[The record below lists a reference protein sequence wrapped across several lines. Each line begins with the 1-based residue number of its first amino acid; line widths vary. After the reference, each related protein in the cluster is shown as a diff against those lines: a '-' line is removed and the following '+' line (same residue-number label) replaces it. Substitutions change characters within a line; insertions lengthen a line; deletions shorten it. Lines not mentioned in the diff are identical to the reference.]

1 MPTNGFYNV
10 NEVYTEKYYQLPQWL
25 FTNEK
30 YKDLSNNARIAY
42 ALLKDRNRYSIKN
55 RWFDADGN
63 IYFIFTNKELASML
77 NISERTVPTVKK
89 ELIKHKL
96 LYIKK
101 MGFNSKLRQ
110 NLPSRLYLLKPILSA
125 EEVYQQMFP
134 GQNEASA
141 LQPNGSANIAFPKN
155 EASALQPSGSAN
167 IVFSKNEASALQPS
181 GSANISVNL
190 NHSLNTNKIHED
202 THLDFSSKEYSIKEI
217 NEQNKDLVKH
227 TKEYYTQTDT
237 NDKVILNSKALNL
250 LAMWVRTPQ
259 ELNRVVR
266 IILNA
271 RNSVLTQLDK
281 KGVKNAKYILRID
294 GNQPRDPE
302 ELKALKE
309 LGIETEKLQN
319 EITNTLRRVLN
330 AMRRMSDNKTDFNTE
345 NYLFGAFK
353 RMFADYA
360 EKNFNDRRVDMALDD
375 HNLYMRIM

>member
-55 RWFDADGN
+55 HWFDADGN
-63 IYFIFTNKELASML
+63 IYFIFTNKTLADML
-77 NISERTVPTVKK
+77 NVTERTITSVKK
-89 ELIKHKL
+89 ELVTHRL

-101 MGFNSKLRQ
+101 MGFDNKIKQ
-110 NLPSRLYLLKPILSA
+110 NLPSRLYLLKPVLSA
-125 EEVYQQMFP
+125 EEVYNNMIQE
-134 GQNEASA
+134 EALA
-141 LQPNGSANIAFPKN
+141 LQPRGQ
-155 EASALQPSGSAN
+155 E
-167 IVFSKNEASALQPS
+167 
-181 GSANISVNL
+181 NISLYLENNNL
-190 NHSLNTNKIHED
+190 DTNKIHKD
-202 THLDFSSKEYSIKEI
+202 TQLDFSSKEYSTKEI

-227 TKEYYTQTDT
+227 AKEYYTQTDT

-271 RNSVLTQLDK
+271 RDSVLTQLDK
-281 KGVKNAKYILRID
+281 KGVKNAEYILRID
-294 GNQPRDPE
+294 GNQQQDPE

-309 LGIETEKLQN
+309 LGIGTDKLQN

-330 AMRRMSDNKTDFNTE
+330 AMRRMSDNGTDFNTE

-360 EKNFNDRRVDMALDD
+360 EKVIEKREKLQSEWNQCG
-375 HNLYMRIM
+375 H

>member
-1 MPTNGFYNV
+1 MTL
-10 NEVYTEKYYQLPQWL
+10 TLPQWL

-55 RWFDADGN
+55 HWFDADGN
-63 IYFIFTNKELASML
+63 IYFIFTNKTLADML
-77 NISERTVPTVKK
+77 NVTERTITSVKK
-89 ELIKHKL
+89 ELVTHRL

-101 MGFNSKLRQ
+101 MGFDNKIKQ

-125 EEVYQQMFP
+125 EEVYNNMIQE
-134 GQNEASA
+134 EASA
-141 LQPNGSANIAFPKN
+141 LQPRGQENN
-155 EASALQPSGSAN
+155 
-167 IVFSKNEASALQPS
+167 
-181 GSANISVNL
+181 NL
-190 NHSLNTNKIHED
+190 DTNKIHKD
-202 THLDFSSKEYSIKEI
+202 TQLDFSSKEYSTKEI
-217 NEQNKDLVKH
+217 NEQNKDLAKH
-227 TKEYYTQTDT
+227 AKEYYTQTDT

-259 ELNRVVR
+259 ELHRVVR

-281 KGVKNAKYILRID
+281 KGVKNAEYILRID
-294 GNQPRDPE
+294 GNQQPDPE

-309 LGIETEKLQN
+309 LGIETDKLQN

-330 AMRRMSDNKTDFNTE
+330 AMRRMSDNGTDFNTE

-360 EKNFNDRRVDMALDD
+360 EKVIKKRKKLQSEWN
-375 HNLYMRIM
+375 

>member
-10 NEVYTEKYYQLPQWL
+10 NEVYTEKFYQLPQWL

-55 RWFDADGN
+55 HWFDADGN
-63 IYFIFTNKELASML
+63 IYFIFTNKTLADML
-77 NISERTVPTVKK
+77 NVTERTITSVKK
-89 ELIKHKL
+89 ELVTHRL

-101 MGFNSKLRQ
+101 MGFDNKIKQ
-110 NLPSRLYLLKPILSA
+110 NLPSRLYLLKPVLSA
-125 EEVYQQMFP
+125 EEVYNNMIQE
-134 GQNEASA
+134 EASA
-141 LQPNGSANIAFPKN
+141 LQPRGQ
-155 EASALQPSGSAN
+155 E
-167 IVFSKNEASALQPS
+167 
-181 GSANISVNL
+181 NISLYLENNNL
-190 NHSLNTNKIHED
+190 DTNKIHKD
-202 THLDFSSKEYSIKEI
+202 TQLDFSSKEYSTKEI

-227 TKEYYTQTDT
+227 AKEYYTQTDT

-281 KGVKNAKYILRID
+281 KGVKSAEYILRID
-294 GNQPRDPE
+294 GNQQQDPE

-309 LGIETEKLQN
+309 LGIETDKLQN

-330 AMRRMSDNKTDFNTE
+330 AMRRMSDNGTDFNTE

-360 EKNFNDRRVDMALDD
+360 EKVIEKREKLQIEWN
-375 HNLYMRIM
+375 

>member
-10 NEVYTEKYYQLPQWL
+10 NEVYTEKFYQLPQWL

-55 RWFDADGN
+55 HWFDADGN
-63 IYFIFTNKELASML
+63 IYFIFTNKTLADML
-77 NISERTVPTVKK
+77 NVTERTITSVKK
-89 ELIKHKL
+89 ELVTHRL

-101 MGFNSKLRQ
+101 MGFDNKIKQ
-110 NLPSRLYLLKPILSA
+110 NLPSRLYLLKPVLSA
-125 EEVYQQMFP
+125 EEVYNNMIQ
-134 GQNEASA
+134 EEVSA
-141 LQPNGSANIAFPKN
+141 LQPRGQENISSPKNEVSALQPRGQENISSPKN
-155 EASALQPSGSAN
+155 EASALQPRGQ
-167 IVFSKNEASALQPS
+167 E
-181 GSANISVNL
+181 NISLYLENNNL
-190 NHSLNTNKIHED
+190 DTNKIHKD
-202 THLDFSSKEYSIKEI
+202 TQLDFSSKEYSTKEI
-217 NEQNKDLVKH
+217 NEQNRDLIKH
-227 TKEYYTQTDT
+227 AKEYYTQTDT

-271 RNSVLTQLDK
+271 RNSVLTQLQEKD
-281 KGVKNAKYILRID
+281 VKNAKYILRID
-294 GNQPRDPE
+294 GNQPCDPE
-302 ELKALKE
+302 ELKALE
-309 LGIETEKLQN
+309 DLGIETDKLQN

-330 AMRRMSDNKTDFNTE
+330 AMRRMSDNGTDFNTE

-360 EKNFNDRRVDMALDD
+360 EKVIEKREKLQAEWN
-375 HNLYMRIM
+375 

>member
-10 NEVYTEKYYQLPQWL
+10 NEVYTEKFYQLPQWL

-55 RWFDADGN
+55 HWFDADGN
-63 IYFIFTNKELASML
+63 IYFIFTNKTLADML
-77 NISERTVPTVKK
+77 NVTERTITSVKK
-89 ELIKHKL
+89 ELVTHRL

-101 MGFNSKLRQ
+101 MGFDNKIKQ
-110 NLPSRLYLLKPILSA
+110 NLPSRLYLLKPVLSA
-125 EEVYQQMFP
+125 EEVYNNMIQ
-134 GQNEASA
+134 EEVSA
-141 LQPNGSANIAFPKN
+141 LQPRGQ
-155 EASALQPSGSAN
+155 E
-167 IVFSKNEASALQPS
+167 
-181 GSANISVNL
+181 NISLYLENNNL
-190 NHSLNTNKIHED
+190 DTNKIHKD
-202 THLDFSSKEYSIKEI
+202 TQLDFSSKEYSTKEI
-217 NEQNKDLVKH
+217 NEQNKDLVKYA
-227 TKEYYTQTDT
+227 KEYYTQTDT

-309 LGIETEKLQN
+309 LGIETDKLQN

-330 AMRRMSDNKTDFNTE
+330 AMRRMSDNGTDFNTE

-360 EKNFNDRRVDMALDD
+360 EKVIEKREKLQVEWN
-375 HNLYMRIM
+375 

>member
-55 RWFDADGN
+55 HWFDADGN
-63 IYFIFTNKELASML
+63 IYFIFTNKTLADML
-77 NISERTVPTVKK
+77 NVTERTITSVKK
-89 ELIKHKL
+89 ELVTHRL

-101 MGFNSKLRQ
+101 MGFDNKIKQ
-110 NLPSRLYLLKPILSA
+110 NLPSRLYLLKPVLSA
-125 EEVYQQMFP
+125 EEVYNNMIQ
-134 GQNEASA
+134 EETSA
-141 LQPNGSANIAFPKN
+141 LQPRGQ
-155 EASALQPSGSAN
+155 E
-167 IVFSKNEASALQPS
+167 
-181 GSANISVNL
+181 NISLYLENNNL
-190 NHSLNTNKIHED
+190 DTNKIHKD
-202 THLDFSSKEYSIKEI
+202 TQLDFSSKEYSTKEI

-227 TKEYYTQTDT
+227 AKEYYTQTDT

-281 KGVKNAKYILRID
+281 KGVKNAEYILRID
-294 GNQPRDPE
+294 GNQQQDPE

-309 LGIETEKLQN
+309 LGIETDKLQN

-330 AMRRMSDNKTDFNTE
+330 AMRRMSDNGTDFNTE

-360 EKNFNDRRVDMALDD
+360 EKVIEKREKLQSGWN
-375 HNLYMRIM
+375 

>member
-10 NEVYTEKYYQLPQWL
+10 NEVYTEKFYQLPQWL

-55 RWFDADGN
+55 HWFDADGN
-63 IYFIFTNKELASML
+63 IYFIFTNKTLADML
-77 NISERTVPTVKK
+77 NVTERTITSVKK
-89 ELIKHKL
+89 ELVTHRL

-101 MGFNSKLRQ
+101 MGFDNKTKQ

-125 EEVYQQMFP
+125 EEVYNNMIQE
-134 GQNEASA
+134 EASA
-141 LQPNGSANIAFPKN
+141 LQPRGQ
-155 EASALQPSGSAN
+155 E
-167 IVFSKNEASALQPS
+167 
-181 GSANISVNL
+181 NISLYLENNNL
-190 NHSLNTNKIHED
+190 DTNKIHKD
-202 THLDFSSKEYSIKEI
+202 TQLDFSSKEYSTKEI

-227 TKEYYTQTDT
+227 AKEYYTQTDT

-281 KGVKNAKYILRID
+281 KGVKNAEYILRID
-294 GNQPRDPE
+294 GNQQQDPE

-309 LGIETEKLQN
+309 LGIGTDKLQN

-330 AMRRMSDNKTDFNTE
+330 AMRRMSDNGTDFNTE

-360 EKNFNDRRVDMALDD
+360 EKVIEKREKLQSEWN
-375 HNLYMRIM
+375 

>member
-10 NEVYTEKYYQLPQWL
+10 NEVYTEKFYQLPQWL

-55 RWFDADGN
+55 HWFDADGN
-63 IYFIFTNKELASML
+63 IYFIFTNKTLADML
-77 NISERTVPTVKK
+77 NVTERTITSVKK
-89 ELIKHKL
+89 ELVNHRL

-101 MGFNSKLRQ
+101 MGFDNKIKQ
-110 NLPSRLYLLKPILSA
+110 NLPSGLYLLKPVLSA
-125 EEVYQQMFP
+125 EEVYNNMIQ
-134 GQNEASA
+134 EEVSA
-141 LQPNGSANIAFPKN
+141 LQPRGQ
-155 EASALQPSGSAN
+155 E
-167 IVFSKNEASALQPS
+167 
-181 GSANISVNL
+181 NISLYLENNNL
-190 NHSLNTNKIHED
+190 DTNKIHKD
-202 THLDFSSKEYSIKEI
+202 TQLDFSSKEYSTKEI
-217 NEQNKDLVKH
+217 NEQNKDLVKYA
-227 TKEYYTQTDT
+227 KEYYTQTDT

-309 LGIETEKLQN
+309 LGIETDKLQN

-330 AMRRMSDNKTDFNTE
+330 AMRRMSDNGTDFNTE

-360 EKNFNDRRVDMALDD
+360 EKVIEKREKLQVEWN
-375 HNLYMRIM
+375 

>member
-55 RWFDADGN
+55 HWFDADGN
-63 IYFIFTNKELASML
+63 IYFIFTNKTLADML
-77 NISERTVPTVKK
+77 NVTERTITSVKK
-89 ELIKHKL
+89 ELVTHRL

-101 MGFNSKLRQ
+101 MGFDNKIKQ
-110 NLPSRLYLLKPILSA
+110 NLPSRLYLLKPVLSA
-125 EEVYQQMFP
+125 EEVYNNMIQ
-134 GQNEASA
+134 EEVSA
-141 LQPNGSANIAFPKN
+141 LQPRGQENISSPAQVP
-155 EASALQPSGSAN
+155 SALQPRGQ
-167 IVFSKNEASALQPS
+167 E
-181 GSANISVNL
+181 NISLYLENNNL
-190 NHSLNTNKIHED
+190 DTNKIHKD
-202 THLDFSSKEYSIKEI
+202 TQLDFSSKEYSTKEI

-227 TKEYYTQTDT
+227 AKEYYTQTDT

-271 RNSVLTQLDK
+271 RNSVLTQLQE
-281 KGVKNAKYILRID
+281 KGVKNAEYILRID
-294 GNQPRDPE
+294 GNQQQDPE

-309 LGIETEKLQN
+309 LGIETDKLQN

-330 AMRRMSDNKTDFNTE
+330 AMRRMSDNGTDFNTE

-360 EKNFNDRRVDMALDD
+360 EKVIEKRKKLQIEWN
-375 HNLYMRIM
+375 

>member
-10 NEVYTEKYYQLPQWL
+10 NEVYTEKFYQLPQWL

-55 RWFDADGN
+55 HWFDADGN
-63 IYFIFTNKELASML
+63 IYFIFTNKTLADML
-77 NISERTVPTVKK
+77 NVTERTITSVKK
-89 ELIKHKL
+89 ELVTHRL

-101 MGFNSKLRQ
+101 MGFDNKIKQ
-110 NLPSRLYLLKPILSA
+110 NLPSRLYLLKPVLSA
-125 EEVYQQMFP
+125 EEVYNNMIQ
-134 GQNEASA
+134 EEVSA
-141 LQPNGSANIAFPKN
+141 LQPRGQ
-155 EASALQPSGSAN
+155 E
-167 IVFSKNEASALQPS
+167 
-181 GSANISVNL
+181 NISLYLENNNL
-190 NHSLNTNKIHED
+190 DTNKIHKD
-202 THLDFSSKEYSIKEI
+202 TQLDFSSKEYSTKEI
-217 NEQNKDLVKH
+217 NEQNRDLIKH
-227 TKEYYTQTDT
+227 AKEYYTQTDT

-271 RNSVLTQLDK
+271 RNSVLTRLDK
-281 KGVKNAKYILRID
+281 RGVKNAEYILRID
-294 GNQPRDPE
+294 GNQQQDPE

-309 LGIETEKLQN
+309 LGIETNKLQN

-330 AMRRMSDNKTDFNTE
+330 AMRRMSDNGTDFNTE

-360 EKNFNDRRVDMALDD
+360 EKVIEKREKLQSEWN
-375 HNLYMRIM
+375 

>member
-55 RWFDADGN
+55 HWFDADGN
-63 IYFIFTNKELASML
+63 IYFIFTNKTLADML
-77 NISERTVPTVKK
+77 NVTERTITSVKK
-89 ELIKHKL
+89 ELVTHRL

-101 MGFNSKLRQ
+101 MGFDNKIKQ
-110 NLPSRLYLLKPILSA
+110 NLPSRLYLLKPVLSA
-125 EEVYQQMFP
+125 EEVYNNMIQ
-134 GQNEASA
+134 EEVSA
-141 LQPNGSANIAFPKN
+141 LQPRGQ
-155 EASALQPSGSAN
+155 E
-167 IVFSKNEASALQPS
+167 
-181 GSANISVNL
+181 NISLYLENNNL
-190 NHSLNTNKIHED
+190 DTNKIHKD
-202 THLDFSSKEYSIKEI
+202 TQLDFSSKEYSTQEI

-227 TKEYYTQTDT
+227 AKEYYTQTDT

-271 RNSVLTQLDK
+271 RNSVLTQLQE
-281 KGVKNAKYILRID
+281 KGVKNAEYILRID
-294 GNQPRDPE
+294 GNQQQDPE

-309 LGIETEKLQN
+309 LGIETDKLQN

-330 AMRRMSDNKTDFNTE
+330 AMRRMSDNGTDFNTE

-360 EKNFNDRRVDMALDD
+360 EKVIEKREKLQLNGTSASINV
-375 HNLYMRIM
+375 H

>member
-1 MPTNGFYNV
+1 MTL
-10 NEVYTEKYYQLPQWL
+10 TLPQWL

-55 RWFDADGN
+55 HWFDADGN
-63 IYFIFTNKELASML
+63 IYFIFTNKTLADML
-77 NISERTVPTVKK
+77 NVTERTITSVKK
-89 ELIKHKL
+89 ELVTHRL

-101 MGFNSKLRQ
+101 MGFDNKIKQ

-125 EEVYQQMFP
+125 EEVYNNMIQE
-134 GQNEASA
+134 EASA
-141 LQPNGSANIAFPKN
+141 LQPRGQENN
-155 EASALQPSGSAN
+155 
-167 IVFSKNEASALQPS
+167 
-181 GSANISVNL
+181 NL
-190 NHSLNTNKIHED
+190 DTNKIHKD
-202 THLDFSSKEYSIKEI
+202 TQLDFSSKEYSTKEI
-217 NEQNKDLVKH
+217 NEQNKDLAKH
-227 TKEYYTQTDT
+227 AKEYYTQTDT

-259 ELNRVVR
+259 ELHRVVR

-281 KGVKNAKYILRID
+281 KGVKNAEYILRID
-294 GNQPRDPE
+294 GNQQPDPE

-309 LGIETEKLQN
+309 LGIETDKLQN

-330 AMRRMSDNKTDFNTE
+330 AMRRMSDNGTDFNTE

-360 EKNFNDRRVDMALDD
+360 EKVIKKRKNYSLNGISACIDA
-375 HNLYMRIM
+375 H

>member
-1 MPTNGFYNV
+1 MENYIKSIREKIGHKPLIL
-10 NEVYTEKYYQLPQWL
+10 VYAGGIVV
-25 FTNEK
+25 NEK

-167 IVFSKNEASALQPS
+167 I
-181 GSANISVNL
+181 SVNL

-281 KGVKNAKYILRID
+281 KGVKNAEYILRID
-294 GNQPRDPE
+294 GNQ
-302 ELKALKE
+302 
-309 LGIETEKLQN
+309 
-319 EITNTLRRVLN
+319 
-330 AMRRMSDNKTDFNTE
+330 
-345 NYLFGAFK
+345 
-353 RMFADYA
+353 
-360 EKNFNDRRVDMALDD
+360 
-375 HNLYMRIM
+375 H

>member
-55 RWFDADGN
+55 HWFDADGN
-63 IYFIFTNKELASML
+63 IYFIFTNKTLADML
-77 NISERTVPTVKK
+77 NVTERTITSVKK
-89 ELIKHKL
+89 ELVTHRL

-101 MGFNSKLRQ
+101 MGFDNKIKQ

-125 EEVYQQMFP
+125 EEVYNNMIQE
-134 GQNEASA
+134 EALA
-141 LQPNGSANIAFPKN
+141 LQPRGK
-155 EASALQPSGSAN
+155 E
-167 IVFSKNEASALQPS
+167 
-181 GSANISVNL
+181 NISLYLENNNL
-190 NHSLNTNKIHED
+190 DTNKIHKD
-202 THLDFSSKEYSIKEI
+202 TQLDFSSKEYSTKEI

-227 TKEYYTQTDT
+227 AKEYYTQTDT

-281 KGVKNAKYILRID
+281 KGVKNAEYILRID
-294 GNQPRDPE
+294 GNQQQDPE

-309 LGIETEKLQN
+309 LGIGTDKLQN

-330 AMRRMSDNKTDFNTE
+330 AMRRMSDNGTDFNTE

-360 EKNFNDRRVDMALDD
+360 EKVIEKREKLQSEWN
-375 HNLYMRIM
+375 

>member
-10 NEVYTEKYYQLPQWL
+10 NEVYTEKFYQLPQWL

-55 RWFDADGN
+55 HWFDADGN
-63 IYFIFTNKELASML
+63 IYFIFTNKTLADML
-77 NISERTVPTVKK
+77 NVTERTITSVKK
-89 ELIKHKL
+89 ELVTHRL

-101 MGFNSKLRQ
+101 MGFDNKIKQ
-110 NLPSRLYLLKPILSA
+110 NLPSRLYLLKPVLSA
-125 EEVYQQMFP
+125 EEVYNNMIQE
-134 GQNEASA
+134 EALA
-141 LQPNGSANIAFPKN
+141 LQPRGQ
-155 EASALQPSGSAN
+155 E
-167 IVFSKNEASALQPS
+167 
-181 GSANISVNL
+181 NISLYLENNNL
-190 NHSLNTNKIHED
+190 DTNKIHKD
-202 THLDFSSKEYSIKEI
+202 TQLDFSSKEYSTKEI

-227 TKEYYTQTDT
+227 AKEYYTQTDT

-271 RNSVLTQLDK
+271 RNSVLTRLDK
-281 KGVKNAKYILRID
+281 RGVKNAEYILRID
-294 GNQPRDPE
+294 GNQQQDPE

-309 LGIETEKLQN
+309 LGIGTDKLQN

-330 AMRRMSDNKTDFNTE
+330 AMRRMSDNGTDFNTE

-360 EKNFNDRRVDMALDD
+360 EKVIEKREKLQSEWN
-375 HNLYMRIM
+375 

>member
-55 RWFDADGN
+55 HWFDADGN
-63 IYFIFTNKELASML
+63 IYFIFTNKTLADML
-77 NISERTVPTVKK
+77 NVTERTITSVKK
-89 ELIKHKL
+89 ELVTHRL

-101 MGFNSKLRQ
+101 MGFDNKIKQ

-125 EEVYQQMFP
+125 EEVYNNMIQE
-134 GQNEASA
+134 EALS
-141 LQPNGSANIAFPKN
+141 LQPRGQENISSPKN
-155 EASALQPSGSAN
+155 EASALQPHGQ
-167 IVFSKNEASALQPS
+167 E
-181 GSANISVNL
+181 NISIYLENNNL
-190 NHSLNTNKIHED
+190 DTNKIHKD
-202 THLDFSSKEYSIKEI
+202 TQLDFSSKEYSTKEI

-227 TKEYYTQTDT
+227 AKEYYTQTQNKDLVKHAKEYYTQTDT

-281 KGVKNAKYILRID
+281 KGVKNAEYILRID
-294 GNQPRDPE
+294 GNQQQDPE

-309 LGIETEKLQN
+309 LGIGTDKLQN

-330 AMRRMSDNKTDFNTE
+330 AMRRMSDNGTDFNTE

-360 EKNFNDRRVDMALDD
+360 EKVIEKREKLQFEWNQCK
-375 HNLYMRIM
+375 H

>member
-1 MPTNGFYNV
+1 M
-10 NEVYTEKYYQLPQWL
+10 PQWL

-55 RWFDADGN
+55 HWFDADGN
-63 IYFIFTNKELASML
+63 IYFIFTNKTLADML
-77 NISERTVPTVKK
+77 NVTERTITSVKK
-89 ELIKHKL
+89 ELVTHRL

-101 MGFNSKLRQ
+101 MGFDNKIKQ
-110 NLPSRLYLLKPILSA
+110 NLPSRLYLLKPVLSA
-125 EEVYQQMFP
+125 EEVYNNMIQ
-134 GQNEASA
+134 EEVSA
-141 LQPNGSANIAFPKN
+141 LQPRGQ
-155 EASALQPSGSAN
+155 E
-167 IVFSKNEASALQPS
+167 
-181 GSANISVNL
+181 NISLYLENNNL
-190 NHSLNTNKIHED
+190 DTNKIHKD
-202 THLDFSSKEYSIKEI
+202 TQLDFSSKEYSTKEI

-227 TKEYYTQTDT
+227 AKEYYTQTDT

-319 EITNTLRRVLN
+319 EITNTLRRALN
-330 AMRRMSDNKTDFNTE
+330 AMRRMSDNGTDFNTE

-360 EKNFNDRRVDMALDD
+360 EKVIEKREKLQVEWN
-375 HNLYMRIM
+375 

>member
-55 RWFDADGN
+55 HWFDADGN
-63 IYFIFTNKELASML
+63 IYFIFTNKTLADML
-77 NISERTVPTVKK
+77 NVTERTITSVKK
-89 ELIKHKL
+89 ELVTHRL

-101 MGFNSKLRQ
+101 MGFDNKIKQ

-125 EEVYQQMFP
+125 EEVYNNMIQE
-134 GQNEASA
+134 EALA
-141 LQPNGSANIAFPKN
+141 LQPRGQ
-155 EASALQPSGSAN
+155 E
-167 IVFSKNEASALQPS
+167 
-181 GSANISVNL
+181 NISLYLENNNL
-190 NHSLNTNKIHED
+190 DTNKIHKD
-202 THLDFSSKEYSIKEI
+202 TQLDFSSKEYSTKEI

-227 TKEYYTQTDT
+227 AKEYYTQTDT

-281 KGVKNAKYILRID
+281 KGVKNAEYILRID
-294 GNQPRDPE
+294 GNQQQDPE

-309 LGIETEKLQN
+309 LGIGTDKLQN

-330 AMRRMSDNKTDFNTE
+330 AMRRMSDNGTDFNTE

-360 EKNFNDRRVDMALDD
+360 EKVIEKREKLQSEWN
-375 HNLYMRIM
+375 

>member
-10 NEVYTEKYYQLPQWL
+10 NEVYTEKFYQLPQWL

-55 RWFDADGN
+55 HWFDADGN
-63 IYFIFTNKELASML
+63 IYFIFTNKTLADML
-77 NISERTVPTVKK
+77 NVTERTITSVKK
-89 ELIKHKL
+89 ELVIHRL

-101 MGFNSKLRQ
+101 MGFDNKIKQ
-110 NLPSRLYLLKPILSA
+110 NLPSRLYLLKPVLSA
-125 EEVYQQMFP
+125 EEVYNNMIQE
-134 GQNEASA
+134 EALA
-141 LQPNGSANIAFPKN
+141 LQPRGQ
-155 EASALQPSGSAN
+155 E
-167 IVFSKNEASALQPS
+167 
-181 GSANISVNL
+181 NISLYLENNNL
-190 NHSLNTNKIHED
+190 DTNKIHKD
-202 THLDFSSKEYSIKEI
+202 TQLDFSSKEYSTKEI

-227 TKEYYTQTDT
+227 AKEYYTQTDT

-271 RNSVLTQLDK
+271 RNSVLTRLDK
-281 KGVKNAKYILRID
+281 RGVKNAEYILRID
-294 GNQPRDPE
+294 GNQQQDPE

-309 LGIETEKLQN
+309 LGIETNKLQN

-330 AMRRMSDNKTDFNTE
+330 AMRRMSDNGTDFNTE

-360 EKNFNDRRVDMALDD
+360 EKVIEKREKLQSEWN
-375 HNLYMRIM
+375 

>member
-10 NEVYTEKYYQLPQWL
+10 NEVYTEKFYQLPQWL

-55 RWFDADGN
+55 HWFDADGN
-63 IYFIFTNKELASML
+63 IYFIFTNKTLADML
-77 NISERTVPTVKK
+77 NVTERTITSVKK
-89 ELIKHKL
+89 ELVTHRL

-101 MGFNSKLRQ
+101 MGFDNKIKQ
-110 NLPSRLYLLKPILSA
+110 NLPSRLYLLKPVLSA
-125 EEVYQQMFP
+125 EEVYNNMIQEEVSALQP
-134 GQNEASA
+134 RGQENISSPKNEVSALQPRGQENISSPKNVASA
-141 LQPNGSANIAFPKN
+141 LQPRGQ
-155 EASALQPSGSAN
+155 E
-167 IVFSKNEASALQPS
+167 
-181 GSANISVNL
+181 NISLYLENNNL
-190 NHSLNTNKIHED
+190 DTNKIHKD
-202 THLDFSSKEYSIKEI
+202 TQLDFSSKEYSTKEI

-227 TKEYYTQTDT
+227 AKEYYTQTDT

-271 RNSVLTQLDK
+271 RNSVLTRLDK
-281 KGVKNAKYILRID
+281 RGVKNAEYILRID
-294 GNQPRDPE
+294 GNQQQDPE

-309 LGIETEKLQN
+309 LGIETNKLQN

-330 AMRRMSDNKTDFNTE
+330 AMRRMSDNGTDFNTE

-360 EKNFNDRRVDMALDD
+360 EKVIEKREKLQSEWN
-375 HNLYMRIM
+375 

>member
-10 NEVYTEKYYQLPQWL
+10 NEVYTEKFYQLPQWL

-55 RWFDADGN
+55 HWFDADGN
-63 IYFIFTNKELASML
+63 IYFIFTNKTLADML
-77 NISERTVPTVKK
+77 NVTERTITSVKK
-89 ELIKHKL
+89 ELVTHRL

-101 MGFNSKLRQ
+101 MGFDNKIKQ
-110 NLPSRLYLLKPILSA
+110 NLPSGLYLLKPVLSA
-125 EEVYQQMFP
+125 EEVYNNMIQ
-134 GQNEASA
+134 EEVSA
-141 LQPNGSANIAFPKN
+141 LQPRGQ
-155 EASALQPSGSAN
+155 E
-167 IVFSKNEASALQPS
+167 
-181 GSANISVNL
+181 NISLYLENNNL
-190 NHSLNTNKIHED
+190 DTNKIHKD
-202 THLDFSSKEYSIKEI
+202 TQLDFSSKEYSTKEI
-217 NEQNKDLVKH
+217 NEQNKDLVKYA
-227 TKEYYTQTDT
+227 KEYYTQTDT

-309 LGIETEKLQN
+309 LGIETDKLQN

-330 AMRRMSDNKTDFNTE
+330 AMRRMSDNGTDFNTE

-360 EKNFNDRRVDMALDD
+360 EKVIEKREKLQVEWNQCK
-375 HNLYMRIM
+375 H

>member
-10 NEVYTEKYYQLPQWL
+10 NEVYTEKFYQLPQWL

-55 RWFDADGN
+55 HWFDADGN
-63 IYFIFTNKELASML
+63 IYFIFTNKTLADML
-77 NISERTVPTVKK
+77 NVTERTITSVKK
-89 ELIKHKL
+89 ELVTHRF

-101 MGFNSKLRQ
+101 MGFDNKIKQ
-110 NLPSRLYLLKPILSA
+110 NLPSGLYLLKPVLSA
-125 EEVYQQMFP
+125 EEVYNNMIQ
-134 GQNEASA
+134 EEVSA
-141 LQPNGSANIAFPKN
+141 LQPRGQ
-155 EASALQPSGSAN
+155 E
-167 IVFSKNEASALQPS
+167 
-181 GSANISVNL
+181 NISLYLENNNL
-190 NHSLNTNKIHED
+190 DTNKIHKD
-202 THLDFSSKEYSIKEI
+202 TQLDFSSKEYSTKEI
-217 NEQNKDLVKH
+217 NEQNKDLVKYA
-227 TKEYYTQTDT
+227 KEYYTQTDT

-309 LGIETEKLQN
+309 LGIETDKLQN

-330 AMRRMSDNKTDFNTE
+330 AMRRMSDNGTDFNTE

-360 EKNFNDRRVDMALDD
+360 EKVIEKREKLQVEWN
-375 HNLYMRIM
+375 

>member
-55 RWFDADGN
+55 HWFDADGN
-63 IYFIFTNKELASML
+63 IYFIFTNKTLADML
-77 NISERTVPTVKK
+77 NVTERTITSVKK
-89 ELIKHKL
+89 ELVTHRL

-101 MGFNSKLRQ
+101 MGFDNKIKQ
-110 NLPSRLYLLKPILSA
+110 NLPSRLYLLKPVLSA
-125 EEVYQQMFP
+125 EEVYNNMIQE
-134 GQNEASA
+134 EASV
-141 LQPNGSANIAFPKN
+141 LQPRGQ
-155 EASALQPSGSAN
+155 E
-167 IVFSKNEASALQPS
+167 
-181 GSANISVNL
+181 NISLYLENNNL
-190 NHSLNTNKIHED
+190 DTNKIHKD
-202 THLDFSSKEYSIKEI
+202 TQLDFSSKEYSTKEI

-227 TKEYYTQTDT
+227 AKEYYTQTDT
-237 NDKVILNSKALNL
+237 NDKIILNSKALNL

-281 KGVKNAKYILRID
+281 KGVKNAEYILRID
-294 GNQPRDPE
+294 GNQQQDPE

-309 LGIETEKLQN
+309 LGIETDKLQN

-330 AMRRMSDNKTDFNTE
+330 AMRRMSDNGTDFNTE

-360 EKNFNDRRVDMALDD
+360 EKVIEKREKLQIEWN
-375 HNLYMRIM
+375 

>member
-10 NEVYTEKYYQLPQWL
+10 NEVYTEKFYQLPQWL

-55 RWFDADGN
+55 HWFDADGN
-63 IYFIFTNKELASML
+63 IYFIFTNKTLADML
-77 NISERTVPTVKK
+77 NVTERTITSVKK
-89 ELIKHKL
+89 ELVIHRL

-101 MGFNSKLRQ
+101 MGFDNKIKQ
-110 NLPSRLYLLKPILSA
+110 NLPSRLYLLKPVLSA
-125 EEVYQQMFP
+125 EEVYNNMIQE
-134 GQNEASA
+134 EALA
-141 LQPNGSANIAFPKN
+141 LQPRGQ
-155 EASALQPSGSAN
+155 E
-167 IVFSKNEASALQPS
+167 
-181 GSANISVNL
+181 NISLYLENNYL
-190 NHSLNTNKIHED
+190 DTNKIHKD
-202 THLDFSSKEYSIKEI
+202 TQLDFSSKEYSTKEI

-227 TKEYYTQTDT
+227 AKEYYTQTDT

-281 KGVKNAKYILRID
+281 KGVKNAEYILRID
-294 GNQPRDPE
+294 GNQQQDPE

-309 LGIETEKLQN
+309 LGIETNKLQN

-330 AMRRMSDNKTDFNTE
+330 AMRRMSDNGTDFNTE

-360 EKNFNDRRVDMALDD
+360 EKVIEKREKLQSEWN
-375 HNLYMRIM
+375 

>member
-1 MPTNGFYNV
+1 MPTNGFYNI
-10 NEVYTEKYYQLPQWL
+10 NEVYIEKYYQLPQWL

-42 ALLKDRNRYSIKN
+42 ALLKYRNRYSIKN
-55 RWFDADGN
+55 HWFDADGN
-63 IYFIFTNKELASML
+63 IYFIFTNKTLADML
-77 NISERTVPTVKK
+77 NVTERTITSVKK
-89 ELIKHKL
+89 ELVTHRL

-101 MGFNSKLRQ
+101 MGFDNKIKQ
-110 NLPSRLYLLKPILSA
+110 NLPSRLYLLKPVLSA
-125 EEVYQQMFP
+125 EEVYNNMIQE
-134 GQNEASA
+134 EASA
-141 LQPNGSANIAFPKN
+141 LQPRGQ
-155 EASALQPSGSAN
+155 E
-167 IVFSKNEASALQPS
+167 
-181 GSANISVNL
+181 NISLYLENNNL
-190 NHSLNTNKIHED
+190 DTNKIHKD
-202 THLDFSSKEYSIKEI
+202 TQLDFSSKEYSTKEI

-227 TKEYYTQTDT
+227 AKEYYTQIDT

-281 KGVKNAKYILRID
+281 KGVKNAEYILRID
-294 GNQPRDPE
+294 GNQQQDPE

-309 LGIETEKLQN
+309 LGIETDKLQN

-330 AMRRMSDNKTDFNTE
+330 AMRRMSDNGTDFNTE

-360 EKNFNDRRVDMALDD
+360 EKVIEKREKLQSEWN
-375 HNLYMRIM
+375 

>member
-25 FTNEK
+25 LTNEK

-55 RWFDADGN
+55 HWFDADGN
-63 IYFIFTNKELASML
+63 IYFIFTNKTLADML
-77 NISERTVPTVKK
+77 NVTERTITSVKK
-89 ELIKHKL
+89 ELVTHRL

-101 MGFNSKLRQ
+101 MGFNNKIKQ
-110 NLPSRLYLLKPILSA
+110 NLPSRLYLLKPVLSA
-125 EEVYQQMFP
+125 EEVYNNMIQE
-134 GQNEASA
+134 EASA
-141 LQPNGSANIAFPKN
+141 LQPRGQ
-155 EASALQPSGSAN
+155 E
-167 IVFSKNEASALQPS
+167 
-181 GSANISVNL
+181 NISLYLENNNL
-190 NHSLNTNKIHED
+190 DTNKIHKD
-202 THLDFSSKEYSIKEI
+202 TQLDFSSKEYSTKEI

-227 TKEYYTQTDT
+227 AKEYYTQTDT

-281 KGVKNAKYILRID
+281 KCVKSAEYILKID
-294 GNQPRDPE
+294 GNQQQDPE

-309 LGIETEKLQN
+309 LGIETYKLQN

-330 AMRRMSDNKTDFNTE
+330 AMRRMSDNGTDFNTE
-345 NYLFGAFK
+345 NL
-353 RMFADYA
+353 
-360 EKNFNDRRVDMALDD
+360 
-375 HNLYMRIM
+375 H

>member
-55 RWFDADGN
+55 HWFDADGN
-63 IYFIFTNKELASML
+63 IYFIFTNKTLADML
-77 NISERTVPTVKK
+77 NVTERTITSVKK
-89 ELIKHKL
+89 ELVTHRL

-101 MGFNSKLRQ
+101 MGFDNKIKQ
-110 NLPSRLYLLKPILSA
+110 NLPSRLYLLKPVLSA
-125 EEVYQQMFP
+125 EEIYNNMIQEEV
-134 GQNEASA
+134 SA
-141 LQPNGSANIAFPKN
+141 LQPRGQ
-155 EASALQPSGSAN
+155 E
-167 IVFSKNEASALQPS
+167 
-181 GSANISVNL
+181 NISLYLENNNL
-190 NHSLNTNKIHED
+190 DTNKIHKD
-202 THLDFSSKEYSIKEI
+202 TQLDFSSKEYSTKEI

-227 TKEYYTQTDT
+227 AKEYYTQTDT
-237 NDKVILNSKALNL
+237 NDKVILNSRALNL

-271 RNSVLTQLDK
+271 RNSVLLTQLDK
-281 KGVKNAKYILRID
+281 KGVKNAEYILRID
-294 GNQPRDPE
+294 GNQQQDPE

-309 LGIETEKLQN
+309 LGIETDKLQN

-330 AMRRMSDNKTDFNTE
+330 AMRRMSDNGTDFNTE

-360 EKNFNDRRVDMALDD
+360 EKVIEKREKLQNYSLNGISACIDA
-375 HNLYMRIM
+375 H

>member
-10 NEVYTEKYYQLPQWL
+10 NEVYTEKFYQLPQWL

-55 RWFDADGN
+55 HWFDADGN
-63 IYFIFTNKELASML
+63 IYFIFTNKTLADML
-77 NISERTVPTVKK
+77 NVTERTITSVKK
-89 ELIKHKL
+89 ELVTHRL

-101 MGFNSKLRQ
+101 MGFDNKIKQ
-110 NLPSRLYLLKPILSA
+110 NLPSGLYLLKPVLSA
-125 EEVYQQMFP
+125 EEVYNNMIQ
-134 GQNEASA
+134 EEVSA
-141 LQPNGSANIAFPKN
+141 LQPRGQ
-155 EASALQPSGSAN
+155 E
-167 IVFSKNEASALQPS
+167 
-181 GSANISVNL
+181 NISLYLENNNL
-190 NHSLNTNKIHED
+190 DTNKIHKD
-202 THLDFSSKEYSIKEI
+202 TQLDFSSKEYSTKEI
-217 NEQNKDLVKH
+217 NEQNKDLVKYA
-227 TKEYYTQTDT
+227 KEYYTQTDT
-237 NDKVILNSKALNL
+237 NDKVILNSKAFNL

-309 LGIETEKLQN
+309 LGIETDKLQN

-330 AMRRMSDNKTDFNTE
+330 AMRRMSDNGTDFNTE

-360 EKNFNDRRVDMALDD
+360 EKVIEKREKLQVEWN
-375 HNLYMRIM
+375 

>member
-10 NEVYTEKYYQLPQWL
+10 NEVYTEKFYQLPQWL

-55 RWFDADGN
+55 HWFDADGN
-63 IYFIFTNKELASML
+63 IYFIFTNKTLADML
-77 NISERTVPTVKK
+77 NVTERTITSVKK
-89 ELIKHKL
+89 ELVTHRL

-101 MGFNSKLRQ
+101 MGFDNKTKQ

-125 EEVYQQMFP
+125 EEGYNNMIQE
-134 GQNEASA
+134 EASA
-141 LQPNGSANIAFPKN
+141 LQPRGQ
-155 EASALQPSGSAN
+155 E
-167 IVFSKNEASALQPS
+167 
-181 GSANISVNL
+181 NISLYLENNNL
-190 NHSLNTNKIHED
+190 DTNKIHKD
-202 THLDFSSKEYSIKEI
+202 TQLDFSSKEYSTKEI
-217 NEQNKDLVKH
+217 NEQNRDLIKH
-227 TKEYYTQTDT
+227 AKEYYTQTDT

-271 RNSVLTQLDK
+271 RNGVLTQLQE

-294 GNQPRDPE
+294 GNQPYDPE
-302 ELKALKE
+302 ELKALE
-309 LGIETEKLQN
+309 DLGIETDKLQN

-330 AMRRMSDNKTDFNTE
+330 AMRRMSDNGTDFNTE

-353 RMFADYA
+353 HMFADYA
-360 EKNFNDRRVDMALDD
+360 EKVIEKREKLQAEWN
-375 HNLYMRIM
+375 

>member
-10 NEVYTEKYYQLPQWL
+10 NEVYTEKFYQLPQWL

-55 RWFDADGN
+55 HWFDADGN
-63 IYFIFTNKELASML
+63 IYFIFTNKTLADML
-77 NISERTVPTVKK
+77 NVTERTITSVKK
-89 ELIKHKL
+89 ELVTHRL

-101 MGFNSKLRQ
+101 MGFDNKIKQ

-125 EEVYQQMFP
+125 EEVYNNMIQE
-134 GQNEASA
+134 EALA
-141 LQPNGSANIAFPKN
+141 LQPRGQ
-155 EASALQPSGSAN
+155 E
-167 IVFSKNEASALQPS
+167 
-181 GSANISVNL
+181 NISLYLENNNL
-190 NHSLNTNKIHED
+190 DTNKIHKD
-202 THLDFSSKEYSIKEI
+202 TQLDFSSKEYSTKEI

-227 TKEYYTQTDT
+227 AKEYYTQTDT

-281 KGVKNAKYILRID
+281 KGVKNAEYILRID
-294 GNQPRDPE
+294 GNQQQDPE

-309 LGIETEKLQN
+309 LGIGTDKLQN

-330 AMRRMSDNKTDFNTE
+330 AMRRMSDNGTDFNTE

-360 EKNFNDRRVDMALDD
+360 EKVIEKREKLQSEWN
-375 HNLYMRIM
+375 

>member
-10 NEVYTEKYYQLPQWL
+10 NEVYTEKFYQLPQWL

-55 RWFDADGN
+55 HWFDADGN
-63 IYFIFTNKELASML
+63 IYFIFTNKTLADML
-77 NISERTVPTVKK
+77 NVTERTITSVKK
-89 ELIKHKL
+89 ELVTHRL

-101 MGFNSKLRQ
+101 MGFDNKIKQ
-110 NLPSRLYLLKPILSA
+110 NLPSRLYLLKPVLSA
-125 EEVYQQMFP
+125 EEVYNNMIQE
-134 GQNEASA
+134 EALA
-141 LQPNGSANIAFPKN
+141 LQPRGQ
-155 EASALQPSGSAN
+155 E
-167 IVFSKNEASALQPS
+167 
-181 GSANISVNL
+181 NISLYLENNNL
-190 NHSLNTNKIHED
+190 DTNKIHKD
-202 THLDFSSKEYSIKEI
+202 TQLDFSSKEYSTKEI

-227 TKEYYTQTDT
+227 AKEYYTQTDT

-281 KGVKNAKYILRID
+281 KGVKNAEYILRID
-294 GNQPRDPE
+294 GNQQQDPE

-309 LGIETEKLQN
+309 LGIETNKLQN

-330 AMRRMSDNKTDFNTE
+330 AMRRMSDNGTDFNTE

-360 EKNFNDRRVDMALDD
+360 EKVIEKREKLQSEWN
-375 HNLYMRIM
+375 

>member
-10 NEVYTEKYYQLPQWL
+10 NEVYTEKFYQLPQWL

-55 RWFDADGN
+55 HWFDADGN
-63 IYFIFTNKELASML
+63 IYFIFTNKTLADML
-77 NISERTVPTVKK
+77 NVTERTITSVKK
-89 ELIKHKL
+89 ELVTHRL

-101 MGFNSKLRQ
+101 MGFDNKIKQ
-110 NLPSRLYLLKPILSA
+110 NLPSRLYLLKPVLSA
-125 EEVYQQMFP
+125 EEVYNNMIQE
-134 GQNEASA
+134 EALA
-141 LQPNGSANIAFPKN
+141 LQPRGQ
-155 EASALQPSGSAN
+155 E
-167 IVFSKNEASALQPS
+167 
-181 GSANISVNL
+181 NISLYLENNNL
-190 NHSLNTNKIHED
+190 DTNKIHKD
-202 THLDFSSKEYSIKEI
+202 TQLDFSSKEYSTKEI

-227 TKEYYTQTDT
+227 AKEYYTQTDT

-281 KGVKNAKYILRID
+281 KGVKNAEYILRID
-294 GNQPRDPE
+294 GNQQQDPE

-309 LGIETEKLQN
+309 LGIGTDKLQN

-330 AMRRMSDNKTDFNTE
+330 AMRRMSDNGTDFNTE

-360 EKNFNDRRVDMALDD
+360 EKVIEKREKLQSEWN
-375 HNLYMRIM
+375 

>member
-55 RWFDADGN
+55 HWFDADGN
-63 IYFIFTNKELASML
+63 IYFIFTNKTLADML
-77 NISERTVPTVKK
+77 NVTERTITSVKK
-89 ELIKHKL
+89 ELVTHRL

-101 MGFNSKLRQ
+101 MGFDNKIKQ

-125 EEVYQQMFP
+125 EEVYNNMIQE
-134 GQNEASA
+134 EALA
-141 LQPNGSANIAFPKN
+141 LQPRGQ
-155 EASALQPSGSAN
+155 E
-167 IVFSKNEASALQPS
+167 
-181 GSANISVNL
+181 NISLYLENNNL
-190 NHSLNTNKIHED
+190 DTNKIHKD
-202 THLDFSSKEYSIKEI
+202 TQLDFSSKEYSTKEI

-227 TKEYYTQTDT
+227 AKEYYTQTDT

-281 KGVKNAKYILRID
+281 KGVKNAEYILRID
-294 GNQPRDPE
+294 GNQQQDPE

-309 LGIETEKLQN
+309 LGIGTDKLQN

-330 AMRRMSDNKTDFNTE
+330 AMRRMSDNGTDFNTE

-360 EKNFNDRRVDMALDD
+360 EKVIEKREKLQSEW
-375 HNLYMRIM
+375 H

>member
-10 NEVYTEKYYQLPQWL
+10 NEVYTEKFYQLPQWL

-55 RWFDADGN
+55 HWFDADGN
-63 IYFIFTNKELASML
+63 IYFIFTNKTLADML
-77 NISERTVPTVKK
+77 NVTERTITSVKK
-89 ELIKHKL
+89 ELVTHRL

-101 MGFNSKLRQ
+101 MGFDNKIKQ
-110 NLPSRLYLLKPILSA
+110 NLPSRLYLLKPVLSA
-125 EEVYQQMFP
+125 EEVYNNMIQE
-134 GQNEASA
+134 EALA
-141 LQPNGSANIAFPKN
+141 LQPRGQ
-155 EASALQPSGSAN
+155 E
-167 IVFSKNEASALQPS
+167 
-181 GSANISVNL
+181 NISLYLENNNL
-190 NHSLNTNKIHED
+190 DTNKIHKD
-202 THLDFSSKEYSIKEI
+202 TQLDFSSKEYSTKEI

-227 TKEYYTQTDT
+227 AKEYYTQTDT

-271 RNSVLTQLDK
+271 RNSVLTQLQEKD
-281 KGVKNAKYILRID
+281 VKNAKYILRID
-294 GNQPRDPE
+294 GNQPCDPE
-302 ELKALKE
+302 ELKALE
-309 LGIETEKLQN
+309 DLGIETDKLQN

-330 AMRRMSDNKTDFNTE
+330 AMRRMSDNGTDFNTE

-360 EKNFNDRRVDMALDD
+360 EKVIEKREKLQSEWN
-375 HNLYMRIM
+375 

>member
-55 RWFDADGN
+55 HWFDADGN
-63 IYFIFTNKELASML
+63 IYFIFTNKTLADML
-77 NISERTVPTVKK
+77 NVTERTITSVKK
-89 ELIKHKL
+89 ELVTHRL

-101 MGFNSKLRQ
+101 MGFDNKIKQ
-110 NLPSRLYLLKPILSA
+110 NLPSRLYLLKPVLSA
-125 EEVYQQMFP
+125 EEVYNNMIQE
-134 GQNEASA
+134 EASV
-141 LQPNGSANIAFPKN
+141 LQPRGQ
-155 EASALQPSGSAN
+155 E
-167 IVFSKNEASALQPS
+167 
-181 GSANISVNL
+181 NISLYLENNNL
-190 NHSLNTNKIHED
+190 DTNKIHKD
-202 THLDFSSKEYSIKEI
+202 TQLDFSSKEYSTQEI

-227 TKEYYTQTDT
+227 AKEYYTQTDT
-237 NDKVILNSKALNL
+237 NDKIILNSKALNL

-281 KGVKNAKYILRID
+281 KGVKNAEYILRID
-294 GNQPRDPE
+294 GNQQQDPE

-309 LGIETEKLQN
+309 LGIETDKLQN

-330 AMRRMSDNKTDFNTE
+330 AMRRMSDNGTDFNTE

-360 EKNFNDRRVDMALDD
+360 EKVIEKREKLQIEWN
-375 HNLYMRIM
+375 

>member
-10 NEVYTEKYYQLPQWL
+10 NEVYTEKFYQLPQWL

-55 RWFDADGN
+55 HWFDADGN
-63 IYFIFTNKELASML
+63 IYFIFTNKTLADML
-77 NISERTVPTVKK
+77 NVTERTITSVKK
-89 ELIKHKL
+89 ELVTHRL

-101 MGFNSKLRQ
+101 MGFDNKTKQ
-110 NLPSRLYLLKPILSA
+110 NLPSRLYLVKPILSA
-125 EEVYQQMFP
+125 EEVYNNMIQE
-134 GQNEASA
+134 EASA
-141 LQPNGSANIAFPKN
+141 LQPRGQ
-155 EASALQPSGSAN
+155 E
-167 IVFSKNEASALQPS
+167 
-181 GSANISVNL
+181 NISLYLENNNL
-190 NHSLNTNKIHED
+190 DTNKIHKD
-202 THLDFSSKEYSIKEI
+202 TQLDFSSKEYSTKEI

-227 TKEYYTQTDT
+227 AKEYYTQTDT

-281 KGVKNAKYILRID
+281 KGVKNAEYILRID
-294 GNQPRDPE
+294 GNQQQDPE

-309 LGIETEKLQN
+309 LGIGTDKLQN

-330 AMRRMSDNKTDFNTE
+330 AMRRMSDNGTDFNTE

-360 EKNFNDRRVDMALDD
+360 EKVIEKREKLQSEWN
-375 HNLYMRIM
+375 

>member
-10 NEVYTEKYYQLPQWL
+10 NEVYTEKFYQLPQWL

-55 RWFDADGN
+55 HWFDADGN
-63 IYFIFTNKELASML
+63 IYFIFTNKTLADML
-77 NISERTVPTVKK
+77 NVTERTITSVKK
-89 ELIKHKL
+89 ELVTHRL

-101 MGFNSKLRQ
+101 MGFDNKIKQ
-110 NLPSRLYLLKPILSA
+110 NLPSRLYLLKPVLSA
-125 EEVYQQMFP
+125 EEVYNNMIQ
-134 GQNEASA
+134 EEVSA
-141 LQPNGSANIAFPKN
+141 LQPRGQ
-155 EASALQPSGSAN
+155 E
-167 IVFSKNEASALQPS
+167 
-181 GSANISVNL
+181 NISLYLENNNL
-190 NHSLNTNKIHED
+190 DTNKIHKD
-202 THLDFSSKEYSIKEI
+202 TQLDFSSKEYSTKEI
-217 NEQNKDLVKH
+217 NEQNRDLIKH
-227 TKEYYTQTDT
+227 AKEYYTQTDT

-271 RNSVLTQLDK
+271 RNSVLTQFQE

-294 GNQPRDPE
+294 GNQPCDPE
-302 ELKALKE
+302 ELKALE
-309 LGIETEKLQN
+309 DLGIETDKLQN

-330 AMRRMSDNKTDFNTE
+330 AMRRMSDNGTDFNTE

-353 RMFADYA
+353 HMFADYA
-360 EKNFNDRRVDMALDD
+360 EKVIEKREKLQAEWN
-375 HNLYMRIM
+375 

>member
-10 NEVYTEKYYQLPQWL
+10 NEVYTEKFYQLPQWL

-55 RWFDADGN
+55 HWFDADGN
-63 IYFIFTNKELASML
+63 IYFIFTNKTLADML
-77 NISERTVPTVKK
+77 NVTERTITSVKK
-89 ELIKHKL
+89 ELVTHRL

-101 MGFNSKLRQ
+101 MGFDNKIKQ
-110 NLPSRLYLLKPILSA
+110 NLPSGLYLLKPVLSA
-125 EEVYQQMFP
+125 EEVYNNMIQ
-134 GQNEASA
+134 EEVSA
-141 LQPNGSANIAFPKN
+141 LQPRGQ
-155 EASALQPSGSAN
+155 E
-167 IVFSKNEASALQPS
+167 
-181 GSANISVNL
+181 NISLYLENNNL
-190 NHSLNTNKIHED
+190 DTNKIHKD
-202 THLDFSSKEYSIKEI
+202 TQLDFSSKEYSTKEI
-217 NEQNKDLVKH
+217 NEQNKDLIKYA
-227 TKEYYTQTDT
+227 KEYYTQTDT

-309 LGIETEKLQN
+309 LGIETDKLQN

-330 AMRRMSDNKTDFNTE
+330 AMRRMSDNGTDFNTE

-360 EKNFNDRRVDMALDD
+360 EKVIEKREKLQVEWN
-375 HNLYMRIM
+375 